1 MVIKSFLVLCL
12 FHIFIVWYYWCSF
25 SHDSLGNI
33 NSSWSKINFDVWVQ
47 NHFSSV
53 QFSHS
58 FFCEEGSA
66 WAVRPGCCY
75 ACLYTVSS
83 VFCLLSVIA
92 SIIIF
97 ITLLPSS
104 RSLRSHL
111 PVFCFQDII
120 FKNWQFTC
128 CLIFHTLTQCNK
140 IINVIDFTCQW
151 F

>member
-1 MVIKSFLVLCL
+1 MKSFLFLCL

-25 SHDSLGNI
+25 SHDSLRNI
-33 NSSWSKINFDVWVQ
+33 NSSWSKIILTCESRTTSPRSSS
-47 NHFSSV
+47 HIHSSV
-53 QFSHS
+53 KRGQHEQS
-58 FFCEEGSA
+58 CL
-66 WAVRPGCCY
+66 Y

-97 ITLLPSS
+97 ITLLPPS

-128 CLIFHTLTQCNK
+128 CLISHTLTQCNK